1 MTRREISRATHA
13 RPAHFAT
20 AAGGALDAALAAG
33 LKGYDRASALAR
45 FHRLSPETIASAS
58 PEAARA
64 ALKEI
69 ERAMRAERARRGH
82 WSYDLPAYRS
92 AHRPSRR
99 DGAARPAAQ
108 RRLSRGRASAPSRD
122 ALSFALSI
130 SPSETQRPAMYLE
143 KILALLAAALVAIGA
158 GIGLT
163 WLALNPSPHMADASA
178 VTRASAPADKGG
190 ARQQI
195 ETLIASTPDY
205 ARYFARLRETFTADY
220 EAAIN
225 DFATRLAETKEEQS
239 VDYYLSEAVRRIRTS
254 HGALAAKAEP
264 EPIARVFEKQLEV
277 LQAVAREDKRMC
289 VAFLYGATNLD
300 FQRFAA
306 SRRQIVSDMALAG
319 LEAIVSG
326 QAKNIERAAPT
337 DADFRL
343 LETALASRGLGK
355 VEIDA
360 LLDGKMPNPPLEDA
374 RMCGAAQTYFEVLKT
389 LPEPARTKVYG
400 LALELMARS

>member
-1 MTRREISRATHA
+1 
-13 RPAHFAT
+13 
-20 AAGGALDAALAAG
+20 
-33 LKGYDRASALAR
+33 
-45 FHRLSPETIASAS
+45 
-58 PEAARA
+58 
-64 ALKEI
+64 
-69 ERAMRAERARRGH
+69 
-82 WSYDLPAYRS
+82 
-92 AHRPSRR
+92 
-99 DGAARPAAQ
+99 
-108 RRLSRGRASAPSRD
+108 
-122 ALSFALSI
+122 
-130 SPSETQRPAMYLE
+130 MYLE
-143 KILALLAAALVAIGA
+143 KILALLAAALVAVGA

-163 WLALNPSPHMADASA
+163 WLALNPAPRMADAGSGIA
-178 VTRASAPADKGG
+178 APANGQVDKGS

-195 ETLIASTPDY
+195 EALIASTPDY

-225 DFATRLAETKEEQS
+225 DFATRLAQTKEEQS

-254 HGALAAKAEP
+254 RGALAAKAEP

-326 QAKNIERAAPT
+326 QANKIDRTAPT
-337 DADFRL
+337 EADFRL
-343 LETALASRGLGK
+343 LETALAARGLSK

-360 LLDGKMPNPPLEDA
+360 LLDGKMPTPPLEDA
-374 RMCGAAQTYFEVLKT
+374 RMCGAGQAYFEVLKT

>member
-1 MTRREISRATHA
+1 
-13 RPAHFAT
+13 
-20 AAGGALDAALAAG
+20 
-33 LKGYDRASALAR
+33 
-45 FHRLSPETIASAS
+45 
-58 PEAARA
+58 
-64 ALKEI
+64 
-69 ERAMRAERARRGH
+69 
-82 WSYDLPAYRS
+82 
-92 AHRPSRR
+92 
-99 DGAARPAAQ
+99 
-108 RRLSRGRASAPSRD
+108 
-122 ALSFALSI
+122 
-130 SPSETQRPAMYLE
+130 MYLE

-163 WLALNPSPHMADASA
+163 WLALNPAPQLADTGADA
-178 VTRASAPADKGG
+178 TASAPAQASASPDKGS

-195 ETLIASTPDY
+195 EALIASTPDY
-205 ARYFARLRETFTADY
+205 ARYFARLRETFTDDY
-220 EAAIN
+220 EAALN
-225 DFATRLAETKEEQS
+225 DFAARLAETNQEQS
-239 VDYYLSEAVRRIRTS
+239 VDYYLSETVRRIRTS

-264 EPIARVFEKQLEV
+264 EPIARVFEKQLQV

-306 SRRQIVSDMALAG
+306 SRRPIVSDMALAG

-326 QAKNIERAAPT
+326 QAKKIERDAPT
-337 DADFRL
+337 EADFRL
-343 LETALASRGLGK
+343 LEEALAARGLNK

-374 RMCGAAQTYFEVLKT
+374 RMCDAGQTYFEVLKT